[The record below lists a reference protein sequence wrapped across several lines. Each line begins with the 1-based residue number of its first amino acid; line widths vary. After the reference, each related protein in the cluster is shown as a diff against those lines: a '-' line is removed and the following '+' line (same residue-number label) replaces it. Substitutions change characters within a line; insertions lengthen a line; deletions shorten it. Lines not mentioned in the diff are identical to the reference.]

1 MEMGRSRA
9 SLADIFKRNQ
19 SRRHF
24 HVGRKL
30 DRWQSRRADVER
42 FIADWERH
50 RTALRAMVAPPDRL
64 RTALVGAGAAS
75 TIAELEPPAMAAV
88 VRWALRALPLMR
100 DRFTV
105 ADLRF
110 LADDWDAATVDY
122 LLDRSGILEGAR

>member
-1 MEMGRSRA
+1 M
-9 SLADIFKRNQ
+9 ADECWRDVQ
-19 SRRHF
+19 
-24 HVGRKL
+24 RKL
-30 DRWQSRRADVER
+30 DRWQSRRHDVGR
-42 FIADWERH
+42 FIADWDRH
-50 RTALRAMVAPPDRL
+50 RTALRALVAPPDRL
-64 RTALVGAGAAS
+64 RTALVDAGAAA
-75 TIAELEPPAMAAV
+75 TVAELDPPATAAI